1 MKAGKP
7 IMATDVPSHRLLLD
21 ETVAVFASPEPE
33 QLAIAIHELAGDTEK
48 RRKMGAAG
56 RRLFEKKYNFNNYRH
71 QLSACYKFALSR

>member
-1 MKAGKP
+1 
-7 IMATDVPSHRLLLD
+7 MATDVPSHRLLLD

-56 RRLFEKKYNFNNYRH
+56 RRLYENKI
-71 QLSACYKFALSR
+71 